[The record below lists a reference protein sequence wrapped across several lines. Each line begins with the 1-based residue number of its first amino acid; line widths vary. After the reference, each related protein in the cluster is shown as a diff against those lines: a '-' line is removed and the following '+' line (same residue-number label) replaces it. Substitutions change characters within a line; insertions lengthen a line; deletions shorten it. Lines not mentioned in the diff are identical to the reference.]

1 MTCDLF
7 LVCWDH
13 FCVCTSN
20 AYDHSIFDDITM
32 VCTSSNVYDHPS
44 NVYLHNFIMMISSVV
59 LCIIMWVTCVMTC
72 DLICPYWDH
81 FFCVY
86 VKCVWSIFDNITMV
100 CTSNACYDHPSNVY
114 VDVSGRLIL
123 KRMMDP
129 SKKVIKKTTVV
140 IVSMMI
146 IHTSLLWTVNYNTL
160 FVFILYH
167 IYSVHK
173 LYLQH
178 THIVPLHLL

>member
-1 MTCDLF
+1 MYNVSNMCYDLWFDLF
-7 LVCWDH
+7 LL
-13 FCVCTSN
+13 S
-20 AYDHSIFDDITM
+20 
-32 VCTSSNVYDHPS
+32 P
-44 NVYLHNFIMMISSVV
+44 
-59 LCIIMWVTCVMTC
+59 
-72 DLICPYWDH
+72 

-86 VKCVWSIFDNITMV
+86 VKCVWSIFDNITIV
-100 CTSNACYDHPSNVY
+100 CTSNACYDPNPNVY

-129 SKKVIKKTTVV
+129 SKKVIKTTMVV

-178 THIVPLHLL
+178 THTLSHYIYYSALDQQENEDHVTDATVAASAEHEDTSTEVIIT